1 MIVVQHP
8 QRVQPRHR
16 AFAALLPVDP
26 PEVVAHLFQRA
37 VHLVKI
43 HPQKGRVGGVK
54 VDGFAFLRVT
64 PQRPGGGGIALL
76 VGADAVRRMD
86 VQGHFHAHL
95 VKPPCKALRVREKLA
110 VPGVARPAG
119 SESRVDVHQMPIHV
133 HHGHGEGQVLGGEAL
148 HQRQVFLLGV
158 AVKTA
163 PPAAQRIAGQQ
174 RLRPAEMVK
183 IRHACFKVPVITE
196 EIEVLPRS
204 VGRDPAVR
212 CQGHGAAV
220 VQHGAALP
228 GKKAVL
234 QRDVAVRAV
243 QRAGGAADGVQ
254 FHAVAPGRADAARP
268 CHRDGQP
275 AGSKGTAVIAQM
287 QVFGEE
293 LQPFAP
299 AHRPVFHRRKIPEQ
313 GHLGGAVLKGAGL
326 GVFQTQQAAGEHT
339 DAPTLPFHHRGGRA
353 QGPGLDAVSFQ
364 FHGSFLLRARGP
376 GKKAARHGGLFHAAP
391 WLVHELCRGQPVMGV
406 VALAM
411 A

>member
-1 MIVVQHP
+1 ME
-8 QRVQPRHR
+8 
-16 AFAALLPVDP
+16 P
-26 PEVVAHLFQRA
+26 P
-37 VHLVKI
+37 
-43 HPQKGRVGGVK
+43 G
-54 VDGFAFLRVT
+54 
-64 PQRPGGGGIALL
+64 
-76 VGADAVRRMD
+76 
-86 VQGHFHAHL
+86 
-95 VKPPCKALRVREKLA
+95 KPLRVREKLP

-119 SESRVDVHQMPIHV
+119 AQGWVDVHQMPVHV
-133 HHGHGEGQVLGGEAL
+133 HHGHGERQVLGGKSL
-148 HQRQVFLLGV
+148 HQRQVFSLGI
-158 AVKTA
+158 AAKAA
-163 PPAAQRIAGQQ
+163 PPATQSVAWQQ
-174 RLRPAEMVK
+174 RLGPAEAVK
-183 IRHACFKVPVITE
+183 IRHPGLKVPVVAE
-196 EIEVLPRS
+196 EIEVLPRG
-204 VGRDPAVR
+204 VGRDPAVLR
-212 CQGHGAAV
+212 EGHGAAV

-228 GKKAVL
+228 GKETVL

-254 FHAVAPGRADAARP
+254 FHTVAPGRAGAARP

-275 AGSKGTAVIAQM
+275 AESKGAAVVAQM

-326 GVFQTQQAAGEHT
+326 GVFQAQQAAGEHA
-339 DAPTLPFHHRGGRA
+339 DAPALPFHHRGGRA
-353 QGPGLDAVSFQ
+353 LGPGLDAVSFQ